1 MNERG
6 CGGGKPKTRK
16 GGYIGN
22 VYEKE
27 MNMDWLNLDTLM
39 NLAGLLTG
47 GGFGVFFTW
56 RYMRRKARA
65 EAEQAEAEA
74 KQKEAEAKSA
84 EVDMAQKVQDTY
96 QEMLEYKQKEVDD
109 NHRLISELREDRDHY
124 KQGYVEFRDKLEK
137 LDEEFR
143 DFRKETEEERT
154 RMKRDIEKNSR
165 QLEGLKP
172 FLCGREGCAI
182 RVPVIMGANG
192 MIDKGGCCNTAACG
206 TKDSGNARKGGKKTV
221 KTTEIEPIDGKDI

>member
-1 MNERG
+1 ME
-6 CGGGKPKTRK
+6 
-16 GGYIGN
+16 
-22 VYEKE
+22 
-27 MNMDWLNLDTLM
+27 WFNLDTLL

-47 GGFGVFFTW
+47 GGFGIFFTW
-56 RYMRRKARA
+56 RYMKRKARA
-65 EAEQAEAEA
+65 EAVQAEAEA

-109 NHRLISELREDRDHY
+109 NHRLIEELRTDRDHY
-124 KQGYVEFRDKLEK
+124 KQVYDEVKSQLEK
-137 LDEEFR
+137 LGREFR
-143 DFRKETEEERT
+143 DFRNETEEERT
-154 RMKRDIEKNSR
+154 RMKRDIENNSR

-192 MIDKGGCCNTAACG
+192 TIDNGGCCATAAYG
-206 TKDSGNARKGGKKTV
+206 TKDNGDARKETQETKGKGGKKTV
-221 KTTEIEPIDGKDI
+221 KVSEIEPIDGKDF